1 MSAASFIQIAQ
12 TVGALQQLSTLLDP
26 QNGQARWNLLQD
38 WLAKNPAKRKMI
50 ETAASL
56 PSQQALTYLLDQIG
70 VDIETLRGFDP
81 MGQITA
87 KAETALSELQK
98 LYNERKSFDA
108 VDGRRINSPGKKRKK
123 KALQSENAFD
133 AMNDLPIIEG
143 EIIQ

>member
-1 MSAASFIQIAQ
+1 MSAASIIQIAQ

-26 QNGQARWNLLQD
+26 QNGQSRWNLLQD
-38 WLAKNPAKRKMI
+38 WLAKNPSKRKMI

-56 PSQQALTYLLDQIG
+56 PPSEALGYLLDQIG

-87 KAETALSELQK
+87 KAEIALAELQK

-108 VDGRRINSPGKKRKK
+108 TDGRRINSPGKKRKK
-123 KALQSENAFD
+123 KAIQAENAFES
-133 AMNDLPIIEG
+133 MNDLPIMEG
-143 EIIQ
+143 EIIK